1 MERDER
7 GEGCSGE
14 DGSWQIRFTR
24 QRLESLRQWAA
35 APHEQARKG
44 ENHNLHLKFEL
55 SASKLRRKVMCLLV
69 TIMKK
74 LVATY
79 PVR

>member
-1 MERDER
+1 MERGG
-7 GEGCSGE
+7 GEGWCSGE
-14 DGSWQIRFTR
+14 EGSWQIRFTR
-24 QRLESLRQWAA
+24 QRLESLRQWATA
-35 APHEQARKG
+35 SLEQGREG
-44 ENHNLHLKFEL
+44 ENHNLHLKFEP